1 MANLKINKRE
11 STAVINSLSGGVVPR
26 IGLEHIAVGREREI
40 KAFLQDLEN
49 IAEGGATF
57 RFIIGRYGSGKSFM
71 LQLIRNHAME
81 QGFVVADVDLSPER
95 RLAGTNGQGVAT
107 YRELMRNIATKT
119 NPDGGAMKLILE
131 RWISG
136 ILTQVAQATGKRPSD
151 DGFDDEVES
160 KILEVVKDMENLV
173 HGFDFATVVTAYW
186 QGYRADDDEK
196 KDAALRWLRGEFA
209 VKSEAK
215 SALGVRVIIDD
226 DSWYD
231 YIKLFAKFVAD
242 IGYKGL
248 FILIDE
254 AVHLYKITHTVSRQN
269 NYDKLLAL
277 FNDSMQGRAE
287 NLGILMGGTPDFL
300 EDSRRGLYSYEALRT
315 RLVPGR
321 AVMTGFQDTSAPVI
335 RLETLTTENILELLQ
350 RLAEVHAVHYKYK
363 KTLTTAQL
371 QDFMNELVNRL
382 GAKDLLTPRE
392 VVRDFIESLNILQQ
406 NPQLTFKQLIQSS
419 SFQPTRTEKNPDVD
433 ENSEFAE
440 FTL

>member
-1 MANLKINKRE
+1 MANLKINRRE
-11 STAVINSLSGGVVPR
+11 STALINSLAAGVVPR

-49 IAEGGATF
+49 IAEGGSTF

-81 QGFVVADVDLSPER
+81 QGFVVADADLSPER
-95 RLAGTNGQGVAT
+95 RLAGTNRQGVAT

-119 NPDGGAMKLILE
+119 NPDGGALKLILE

-136 ILTQVAQATGKRPSD
+136 ILTQVAKDTGMRSHD
-151 DGFDDEVES
+151 DGFDDQVES
-160 KILEVVKDMENLV
+160 RILEVVKDIEGLV
-173 HGFDFATVVTAYW
+173 HGFDFATVITAYW
-186 QGYRADDDEK
+186 RGYRSDNDEK

-209 VKSEAK
+209 NKTQAK

-231 YIKLFAKFVAD
+231 YIKLFAKFVFD

-248 FILIDE
+248 IVLLDE
-254 AVHLYKITHTVSRQN
+254 AVHLYQITNAVSRQN

-287 NLGILMGGTPDFL
+287 HLGILMGGTPQFL
-300 EDSRRGLYSYEALRT
+300 EDARRGLYSYEALRT
-315 RLVPGR
+315 RLAPSRSVANGL
-321 AVMTGFQDTSAPVI
+321 QDTSAPVI
-335 RLETLTTENILELLQ
+335 RVETLTPENIFELLQ
-350 RLAEVHAVHYKYK
+350 RLADVHAVHYKYK
-363 KTLTTAQL
+363 KDLTAAQL
-371 QDFMNELVNRL
+371 KEFMGEVVNRL
-382 GAKDLLTPRE
+382 GAKELLTPRE
-392 VVRDFIESLNILQQ
+392 VVRDFISVLNILQQ
-406 NPQLTFKQLIQSS
+406 NPQITFKELTHSS
-419 SFQPTRTEKNPDVD
+419 NFQATRAGKNADVD
-433 ENSEFAE
+433 DNSEFAE

>member
-186 QGYRADDDEK
+186 RGYRADDDEK

-321 AVMTGFQDTSAPVI
+321 TVMNGFQDTSAPVI
-335 RLETLTTENILELLQ
+335 RLETLTAENILELLQ

>member
-1 MANLKINKRE
+1 MANLKINRRE
-11 STAVINSLSGGVVPR
+11 STALINSLAAGVVPR

-49 IAEGGATF
+49 IAEGGSTF

-81 QGFVVADVDLSPER
+81 QGFVVADADLSPER
-95 RLAGTNGQGVAT
+95 RLAGTNRQGVAT

-119 NPDGGAMKLILE
+119 NPDGGALKLILE

-136 ILTQVAQATGKRPSD
+136 ILTQVAKDTGMRSHD
-151 DGFDDEVES
+151 DGFDDQVES
-160 KILEVVKDMENLV
+160 RILEVVKDIEGLV
-173 HGFDFATVVTAYW
+173 HGFDFATVITAYW
-186 QGYRADDDEK
+186 RGYRSDNDQK

-209 VKSEAK
+209 NKTQAK

-231 YIKLFAKFVAD
+231 YIKLFAKFVFD

-248 FILIDE
+248 IVLLDE
-254 AVHLYKITHTVSRQN
+254 AVHLYQITNAVSRQN

-287 NLGILMGGTPDFL
+287 HLGILMGGTPQFL

-315 RLVPGR
+315 RLAPSRSVANGL
-321 AVMTGFQDTSAPVI
+321 QDTSAPVI
-335 RLETLTTENILELLQ
+335 RVETLTPENILELLQ
-350 RLAEVHAVHYKYK
+350 RLADVHAAHYKYK
-363 KTLTTAQL
+363 KALTAAQL
-371 QDFMNELVNRL
+371 QEFMGEVVNRL
-382 GAKDLLTPRE
+382 GAKELLTPRE
-392 VVRDFIESLNILQQ
+392 VVRDFISILNILQQ
-406 NPQLTFKQLIQSS
+406 NPQISFKELSQSS
-419 SFQPTRTEKNPDVD
+419 NFQPSRVGKNPDVD

>member
-1 MANLKINKRE
+1 MANLKINRRE
-11 STAVINSLSGGVVPR
+11 STALINSLAAGVVPR

-49 IAEGGATF
+49 IAEGGSTF

-81 QGFVVADVDLSPER
+81 QGFVVADADLSPER
-95 RLAGTNGQGVAT
+95 RLAGTNRQGVAT

-119 NPDGGAMKLILE
+119 NPDGGALKLILE

-136 ILTQVAQATGKRPSD
+136 ILTQVAKDTGMRSHD
-151 DGFDDEVES
+151 DGFDDQVES
-160 KILEVVKDMENLV
+160 RILEVVKDIEGLV
-173 HGFDFATVVTAYW
+173 HGFDFATVITAYW
-186 QGYRADDDEK
+186 RGYRSDNDEK

-209 VKSEAK
+209 NKTQAK

-231 YIKLFAKFVAD
+231 YIKLFAKFVFD

-248 FILIDE
+248 IVLLDE
-254 AVHLYKITHTVSRQN
+254 AVHLYQITNAVSRQN

-287 NLGILMGGTPDFL
+287 HLGILMGGTPQFL
-300 EDSRRGLYSYEALRT
+300 EDARRGLYSYEALRT
-315 RLVPGR
+315 RLAPSRSVANGL
-321 AVMTGFQDTSAPVI
+321 QDTSAPVI
-335 RLETLTTENILELLQ
+335 RVETLTPENILELLQ
-350 RLAEVHAVHYKYK
+350 RLADVHAAHYKYK
-363 KTLTTAQL
+363 KALTSAQL
-371 QDFMNELVNRL
+371 QEFMGEVVNRL
-382 GAKDLLTPRE
+382 GAKELLTPRE
-392 VVRDFIESLNILQQ
+392 VVRDFISVLNILQQ
-406 NPQLTFKQLIQSS
+406 NPQITFKELSHSSNFQQS
-419 SFQPTRTEKNPDVD
+419 RVGKNPDVD

>member
-1 MANLKINKRE
+1 MANLKINRRE
-11 STAVINSLSGGVVPR
+11 STALINSLAAGVVPR

-49 IAEGGATF
+49 IAEGGSTF

-81 QGFVVADVDLSPER
+81 QGFVVADADLSPER
-95 RLAGTNGQGVAT
+95 RLAGTNRQGVAT
-107 YRELMRNIATKT
+107 YRELLRNMATKT
-119 NPDGGAMKLILE
+119 NPDGGALKLILE

-136 ILTQVAQATGKRPSD
+136 ILTQVAKDTGMRSHD
-151 DGFDDEVES
+151 DGFDDQVES
-160 KILEVVKDMENLV
+160 RILEVVKDIEGLV
-173 HGFDFATVVTAYW
+173 HGFDFATVITAYW
-186 QGYRADDDEK
+186 RGYRSDNDEK

-209 VKSEAK
+209 NKTQAK

-231 YIKLFAKFVAD
+231 YIKLFAKFVFD

-248 FILIDE
+248 IVLLDE
-254 AVHLYKITHTVSRQN
+254 AVHLYQITNAVSRQN

-287 NLGILMGGTPDFL
+287 HLGILMGGTPQFL
-300 EDSRRGLYSYEALRT
+300 EDARRGLYSYEALRT
-315 RLVPGR
+315 RLAPSRSVANGL
-321 AVMTGFQDTSAPVI
+321 QDTSAPVI
-335 RLETLTTENILELLQ
+335 RVETLTPENILELLQ
-350 RLAEVHAVHYKYK
+350 RLADVHAVHYNYK
-363 KTLTTAQL
+363 KALTAAQL
-371 QDFMNELVNRL
+371 KEFMGEVVNRL
-382 GAKDLLTPRE
+382 GAKELLTPRE
-392 VVRDFIESLNILQQ
+392 VVRDFISVLNILQQ
-406 NPQLTFKQLIQSS
+406 NPQITFKELSRSS
-419 SFQPTRTEKNPDVD
+419 NFQATRAGNNPDVD